1 MVKQLSCARTQKKQK
16 ALHTKIFFQAC
27 PPLAFFRKKCYTII
41 KEILLAL
48 PVMESPVAGR
58 VQAFSRALL
67 LMNQRQ
73 GAFLQ
78 AKITRA

>member
-1 MVKQLSCARTQKKQK
+1 VCSSDLKRLCTQKSFPDMS
-16 ALHTKIFFQAC
+16 AFG
-27 PPLAFFRKKCYTII
+27 FFRKKCYTII

-48 PVMESPVAGR
+48 PVMESPVADS